1 MMVQLTQEQINILEA
16 AGAMPQQAINFPG
29 IVVPQQ
35 GVQYSRVKRSG
46 KRKPKRLP
54 KVVSE
59 EKFAQLVS
67 KLNIKCFIGLRNRV
81 ILETLYKSGLRVQE
95 LCDLQ
100 ASDVNIETGQIYVQ
114 EGKNSKDRWIPIG
127 ESLMEWLSKWASL
140 RPQQSESFFCTFKG
154 GALNKRYV
162 RAMIE
167 RQSLN
172 TQVFIQ
178 VGKKKK
184 VVWPH
189 ALRHSFATHLL
200 DKGMNIIEVKELMG
214 HESIATTQVYT
225 HVSMK
230 VLDAKIKAL
239 G

>member
-1 MMVQLTQEQINILEA
+1 MMVQLTQEQINVLEA
-16 AGAMPQQAINFPG
+16 AGAMPQQEIPS
-29 IVVPQQ
+29 VPQY
-35 GVQYSRVKRSG
+35 GKKFSLVKGSG
-46 KRKPKRLP
+46 KKRKPKRLP

-67 KLNIKCFIGLRNRV
+67 KLNTKCFIGLRNRV

-100 ASDVNIETGQIYVQ
+100 VSDVNIETGQIYVQ
-114 EGKNSKDRWIPIG
+114 EGKNSKDRMIAIG
-127 ESLMEWLSKWASL
+127 PSLMEWLSQWASV

-167 RQSLN
+167 RQSIN